1 LYRAVAGQQ
10 EKQSKELAML
20 WVLNGSD
27 GTQSL
32 LQIADRAEIP
42 FQDISYAAKSL
53 VEAGLLRES
62 PVQFTTDRNP
72 LTH

>member
-1 LYRAVAGQQ
+1 
-10 EKQSKELAML
+10 ML

-53 VEAGLLRES
+53 VEAGLLRDS